1 MSESTKEI
9 SRIVKTVQQ
18 DSAQAV
24 EAMDK
29 GNAQVQ
35 EGLKLARLAGDA
47 LEKIILGAQWSA
59 NVANDIA
66 DAIQEQTATNQSIEN
81 SIQEVV
87 NVATENTRAM
97 KEQEIGASR
106 VMEAVAKMTA
116 LADQVHRA
124 TIEQTK
130 GAAEVI
136 NATDDMS
143 SLVRSSVKN
152 TQQLMEAAQDIFRQ
166 AQILNETIE
175 HLY

>member
-1 MSESTKEI
+1 M
-9 SRIVKTVQQ
+9 
-18 DSAQAV
+18 
-24 EAMDK
+24 
-29 GNAQVQ
+29 
-35 EGLKLARLAGDA
+35 
-47 LEKIILGAQWSA
+47 
-59 NVANDIA
+59 
-66 DAIQEQTATNQSIEN
+66 
-81 SIQEVV
+81 
-87 NVATENTRAM
+87 ATENTSAM